1 MDGLHQIKQG
11 GEDSFLGHSEQ
22 EYAQYLY
29 KDVMSDIT
37 SSNDGTSK
45 PDSVTGSGASTY
57 LLKIIQIIIQ
67 HQEVNMITC
76 LLTIQIVAH
85 QVILVVQEIVQAI
98 LILPVITTQILHQ
111 QRTQVIQLITQ
122 QIIQLRTTVLTI
134 VPHQL
139 NKIIIMI
146 IQITI
151 VVYLTYL
158 KQTRFLILEKRH
170 SLL

>member
-1 MDGLHQIKQG
+1 MNGFTPKYTMSIWMGFSQIKQG

-37 SSNDGTSK
+37 SSNDGDFK
-45 PDSVTGSGASTY
+45 NLIQLLVQVQVHY
-57 LLKIIQIIIQ
+57 QLKIIQIIIQ
-67 HQEVNMITC
+67 HQEVNMIIC

-111 QRTQVIQLITQ
+111 QRTVILQRIQVIQLITQ
-122 QIIQLRTTVLTI
+122 
-134 VPHQL
+134 
-139 NKIIIMI
+139 
-146 IQITI
+146 
-151 VVYLTYL
+151 
-158 KQTRFLILEKRH
+158 
-170 SLL
+170 

>member
-1 MDGLHQIKQG
+1 MGFSQIKPG

-37 SSNDGTSK
+37 SSNDGDFKTRFSYWF
-45 PDSVTGSGASTY
+45 SAST
-57 LLKIIQIIIQ
+57 LSVKD
-67 HQEVNMITC
+67 HPDNNTTSEVNMIIC

-134 VPHQL
+134 VPH
-139 NKIIIMI
+139 
-146 IQITI
+146 
-151 VVYLTYL
+151 
-158 KQTRFLILEKRH
+158 
-170 SLL
+170 

>member
-1 MDGLHQIKQG
+1 MDGLHQIKPG

-37 SSNDGTSK
+37 SSNDGDFK
-45 PDSVTGSGASTY
+45 NLIQLLVQVQVHY
-57 LLKIIQIIIQ
+57 QLKIIQIIIQ
-67 HQEVNMITC
+67 LQEVNMIIC

-111 QRTQVIQLITQ
+111 QRTQVIQLIT
-122 QIIQLRTTVLTI
+122 R
-134 VPHQL
+134 
-139 NKIIIMI
+139 K
-146 IQITI
+146 
-151 VVYLTYL
+151 
-158 KQTRFLILEKRH
+158 
-170 SLL
+170 

>member
-1 MDGLHQIKQG
+1 MNGFTPKYTMSIWMGFSQIKPG

-37 SSNDGTSK
+37 SSNDGDFKT
-45 PDSVTGSGASTY
+45 DSVTGSAST
-57 LLKIIQIIIQ
+57 LSVKD
-67 HQEVNMITC
+67 HPDNNTTSEVNMIIC

-134 VPHQL
+134 VPH
-139 NKIIIMI
+139 
-146 IQITI
+146 
-151 VVYLTYL
+151 
-158 KQTRFLILEKRH
+158 
-170 SLL
+170 